1 MACKPRQ
8 PKANTMLPLEQC
20 DDFLRMPVALREL
33 LLTELAAGNQV
44 VEISHCHPAPPSG
57 ACFRLA
63 RRLITRAAE
72 SNDGLYYRE
81 RNSSL
86 SSGEITDGQ
95 RFFFLVEPPLPLE
108 PEPDM
113 NAIWERANFGTNP
126 SAPCSEPELE
136 SGEQTC
142 SQRFKSS
149 KVMNYEKWHDGVGYE
164 VDLISQLS
172 EEEQAEVQRMIV
184 GKSKLEWFDIEA
196 LAKLNTPAARE
207 RLVEALSDP
216 EFSVRNAVQQYAPKL
231 VSETVKTKSLV
242 EALRDASLYGGLSQ
256 ALDEAEEFHPPEV
269 IQALFDGARN
279 RDGET
284 AVLMAAMLLYVHGI
298 SDEAFDLNER
308 PFFLRFNTEDP
319 IERFKVFSELQ
330 QRLESHRR

>member
-1 MACKPRQ
+1 MTTFHHRQ

-149 KVMNYEKWHDGVGYE
+149 MVYLF
-164 VDLISQLS
+164 LIRNALIHLQDEGRARGATCIRS
-172 EEEQAEVQRMIV
+172 EE
-184 GKSKLEWFDIEA
+184 
-196 LAKLNTPAARE
+196 
-207 RLVEALSDP
+207 LS
-216 EFSVRNAVQQYAPKL
+216 L
-231 VSETVKTKSLV
+231 
-242 EALRDASLYGGLSQ
+242 
-256 ALDEAEEFHPPEV
+256 
-269 IQALFDGARN
+269 
-279 RDGET
+279 
-284 AVLMAAMLLYVHGI
+284 
-298 SDEAFDLNER
+298 
-308 PFFLRFNTEDP
+308 FLR
-319 IERFKVFSELQ
+319 
-330 QRLESHRR
+330 